1 MRRKKWSR
9 RTLWARYRPCWT
21 PPEKRSIK
29 FAERIHGTGESLA
42 EAIVATEAK
51 KQVIEQ
57 AKVVKL
63 SCVIDKREIRIAEEA
78 M

>member
-1 MRRKKWSR
+1 M
-9 RTLWARYRPCWT
+9 
-21 PPEKRSIK
+21 
-29 FAERIHGTGESLA
+29 A